1 MILAGAALVLAF
13 TLTGASGNENFPPPS
28 SCLRKSDSPD
38 GPYSDRLSEADA
50 AAIDDVMKR
59 AKDAGAEAGA
69 EYRSDREL
77 VTKAIR
83 ARQGPVKLLV
93 FGTGFDSRFWKDLVG
108 PDGRCT
114 FLESNKRFVAID
126 PGLDAHLVKYHSAP
140 IERAHELV
148 LLNDTAREAKLAIDG
163 GPPDLWTA
171 DWDIILIDAPKGFMK
186 NDPGRMAPIYHASN
200 FIRGRRGGPCHP
212 IDVFVHDSQRVVERE
227 WGIMFLAPYAHF
239 MNYKK
244 LVVSEYRHP
253 GKKTKENMRLFELF
267 AQFPDLRMAW
277 YHSP

>member
-1 MILAGAALVLAF
+1 MGAFPLLVHAALVLAA
-13 TLTGASGNENFPPPS
+13 LTGASGNENFPPPS
-28 SCLRKSDSPD
+28 SCLRKSESPD
-38 GPYSDRLSEADA
+38 GPYSDTLSEADA
-50 AAIDDVMKR
+50 TAIDDVMKR

-108 PDGRCT
+108 KHCPRCRTTKRSDIAAERRRPLVHARPLLIHAPSHAGPDGRCT

-140 IERAHELV
+140 IERAHELL

-171 DWDIILIDAPKGFMK
+171 DWDIILIDAPKGVRTRF
-186 NDPGRMAPIYHASN
+186 PTP
-200 FIRGRRGGPCHP
+200 RGRARDATPLRSP
-212 IDVFVHDSQRVVERE
+212 LRTKP
-227 WGIMFLAPYAHF
+227 LPYP
-239 MNYKK
+239 
-244 LVVSEYRHP
+244 S
-253 GKKTKENMRLFELF
+253 
-267 AQFPDLRMAW
+267 
-277 YHSP
+277 